1 MILVNDIPER
11 VDKSW
16 YRGKVCVGIK
26 ISATDPSTALQNGTE
41 VASALIEKFDTKEAV
56 PPVLIFYTDGG
67 PEHRTTYLSV
77 KICLQKYLDL
87 DRVLAVHTAP
97 GHSYRNPAE
106 KINCLLNIGLYGIG
120 CMRQHSTDPFFEQ
133 SLSRSTGLVDVRKL
147 IEKNS
152 DRNTKLLK
160 ECCQPCMNLISETF
174 SRLKLKDEQFKVYD
188 PSTHKE
194 INKLFKT
201 LKPNYTMTEFSQRP
215 ELAQYQSHCAW
226 ERTYFVSL
234 KKCGSRDCII
244 CKPPRLHDQDFRL
257 LNHLR
262 DPIPG
267 TDNHYKEFSEVF
279 GTETTEGA
287 MPSLKTSKDCGH
299 KIPFNPVKQHASSTS
314 LIIDCNECSKPRLVY
329 TAKRLKEI
337 V

>member
-16 YRGKVCVGIK
+16 YRGKACVGIK

-97 GHSYRNPAE
+97 GHSYRNPVE

-120 CMRQHSTDPFFEQ
+120 CMRQHLTDPFFEQ

-174 SRLKLKDEQFKVYD
+174 SRLKLKDSNSKFM
-188 PSTHKE
+188 THLPTKKS
-194 INKLFKT
+194 ISC
-201 LKPNYTMTEFSQRP
+201 LKP
-215 ELAQYQSHCAW
+215 
-226 ERTYFVSL
+226 
-234 KKCGSRDCII
+234 
-244 CKPPRLHDQDFRL
+244 
-257 LNHLR
+257 
-262 DPIPG
+262 
-267 TDNHYKEFSEVF
+267 
-279 GTETTEGA
+279 
-287 MPSLKTSKDCGH
+287 
-299 KIPFNPVKQHASSTS
+299 
-314 LIIDCNECSKPRLVY
+314 
-329 TAKRLKEI
+329 
-337 V
+337 

>member
-1 MILVNDIPER
+1 MIFVNDIPET
-11 VDKSW
+11 VDESW
-16 YRGKVCVGIK
+16 YRGKACAGIK
-26 ISATDPSTALQNGTE
+26 ISATDPSTALRNGTE

-56 PPVLIFYTDGG
+56 PPVLILYTDGG
-67 PEHRTTYLSV
+67 PEHRTTYVSV

-87 DRVLAVHTAP
+87 DQVLAVRTAP
-97 GHSYRNPAE
+97 GHSYRNSAE

-133 SLSRSTGLVDVRKL
+133 SLSRSTGLGDVRKL

-267 TDNHYKEFSEVF
+267 TDDHYKEFSEVF